1 MRRVYIYMPFL
12 LGLVLAIG
20 ILLGAGINKKSIA
33 FGSEQNAMQKIK
45 AVLGYVQ
52 DNYVDSVNPEKLLE
66 LTLVDL
72 LQHLDPHSD
81 YFTSEQVKKMSV
93 QMKGSFEGIGI
104 EYNFLRD
111 TLVVLA
117 IVPGGPSE
125 KSGIEVGD
133 RIVFANGKLI
143 VGKKLDEKFVQ
154 ENLRGEKGTKVSL
167 KIKRASKFDM
177 FDISISRGSVPV
189 SSVDGAYMLNAEV
202 GYLKLAVFSENSFD
216 EFKKAS
222 QALLGMGM
230 KKIVL
235 DLRGNG
241 GGYLAAAISIADE
254 FLSDGNMIVYT
265 EGRQEGIQKSFA
277 TRQGILESIP
287 IVVLV
292 DENSASA
299 SEIIAGA
306 IQDNDRG
313 TIVGRRTFGKG
324 LVQEEKKLAD
334 GSAFRLT
341 IARYYTPVG
350 RCIQKPYDKGIV
362 AYETDLENR
371 LKQGELI
378 NRDSIHFSEQL
389 KFTTPGGKTVYGGG
403 GIMPDLFIPIDTN
416 ENLNGGDEVLYRDV
430 FILWSLE
437 YYEKHKTELVKLGLK
452 KFRSDFLLTDAM
464 VNELI
469 SLGES
474 MGFKKPIATNFK
486 SSLVVRKYMK
496 AFIAKNTWGNLGFLQ
511 IWNENDN
518 FLHNSLSYFN
528 K

>member
-1 MRRVYIYMPFL
+1 
-12 LGLVLAIG
+12 
-20 ILLGAGINKKSIA
+20 
-33 FGSEQNAMQKIK
+33 
-45 AVLGYVQ
+45 
-52 DNYVDSVNPEKLLE
+52 
-66 LTLVDL
+66 
-72 LQHLDPHSD
+72 
-81 YFTSEQVKKMSV
+81 
-93 QMKGSFEGIGI
+93 
-104 EYNFLRD
+104 
-111 TLVVLA
+111 
-117 IVPGGPSE
+117 
-125 KSGIEVGD
+125 
-133 RIVFANGKLI
+133 
-143 VGKKLDEKFVQ
+143 
-154 ENLRGEKGTKVSL
+154 
-167 KIKRASKFDM
+167 
-177 FDISISRGSVPV
+177 
-189 SSVDGAYMLNAEV
+189 MLNAEV

-277 TRQGILESIP
+277 TQQGILESIP

-292 DENSASA
+292 DESSASA

-416 ENLNGGDEVLYRDV
+416 ENLNGGDGVLYRDV
-430 FILWSLE
+430 FILWSLD
-437 YYEKHKTELVKLGLK
+437 YCEKHKTELVKLGLK

>member
-12 LGLVLAIG
+12 LGLVLAVG

-125 KSGIEVGD
+125 NSGIEVGD
-133 RIVFANGKLI
+133 RIVLANGKLI

-177 FDISISRGSVPV
+177 FDISITRGSVPV

-222 QALLGMGM
+222 QALLGLGM

-241 GGYLAAAISIADE
+241 GGYLDAAISIADE

-265 EGRQEGIQKSFA
+265 EGRQDGIQKSFA
-277 TRQGILESIP
+277 TQQGILESIP

-292 DENSASA
+292 DESSASA

-313 TIVGRRTFGKG
+313 TIVGRRTYGKAWYRR
-324 LVQEEKKLAD
+324 KK
-334 GSAFRLT
+334 
-341 IARYYTPVG
+341 
-350 RCIQKPYDKGIV
+350 
-362 AYETDLENR
+362 N
-371 LKQGELI
+371 
-378 NRDSIHFSEQL
+378 
-389 KFTTPGGKTVYGGG
+389 
-403 GIMPDLFIPIDTN
+403 
-416 ENLNGGDEVLYRDV
+416 
-430 FILWSLE
+430 
-437 YYEKHKTELVKLGLK
+437 
-452 KFRSDFLLTDAM
+452 
-464 VNELI
+464 
-469 SLGES
+469 
-474 MGFKKPIATNFK
+474 
-486 SSLVVRKYMK
+486 
-496 AFIAKNTWGNLGFLQ
+496 
-511 IWNENDN
+511 
-518 FLHNSLSYFN
+518 
-528 K
+528 